1 MDGDLI
7 GFDGVFPCG
16 DLVCACAQ
24 PEAKS
29 GRWICV
35 VVAFNDFVE
44 SCIDFDRSWPFSGAG
59 FLFLFFLGFDRV
71 FYIDFCVFLVG

>member
-1 MDGDLI
+1 MDGDFI

-59 FLFLFFLGFDRV
+59 FLFFLGFD
-71 FYIDFCVFLVG
+71 